1 MPAKSS
7 LASATARIQWRLKM
21 ECHLR
26 LLLTFI
32 YCNQANWSAARKCL
46 DILKAA
52 IQRFEESTNTDRFSR
67 WSTYLEA
74 VIAQGT
80 GDVDKALSLFQ
91 SPLFT
96 IPDVPP
102 NRIPTAQQDLAI
114 LASLN
119 ALLIIRSPTHP
130 SHHFAG
136 PMLAALE
143 PLALN
148 HPNKSLQSATY
159 LLKTLL
165 EDPATSK
172 IIKQKQSLQQ
182 ALSLA
187 RKVSNQQLLTL
198 SMNLMTSLFF
208 KDIVGDQATKS
219 FHAGWVLAKRCE
231 ASGAASASAS
241 ASGGEAEDGKGGLWT
256 AVAGSMWAETLE
268 KQGTGGKA
276 EELRREARDILERL
290 PDGVRDR
297 FVVEEG
303 G

>member
-1 MPAKSS
+1 
-7 LASATARIQWRLKM
+7 M
-21 ECHLR
+21 ECYLR
-26 LLLTFI
+26 LQLTFI
-32 YCNQANWSAARKCL
+32 YCNQGDWTAARKCL
-46 DILKAA
+46 DVLRAS
-52 IQRFEESTNTDRFSR
+52 IQRFEAGINTDQFSR

-80 GDVDKALSLFQ
+80 GDVDKALSLYQ

-96 IPDVPP
+96 IPEVSS
-102 NRIPTAQQDLAI
+102 NRMPTAQQDLAI

-119 ALLIIRSPTHP
+119 ALLIIRSPAHP
-130 SHHFAG
+130 SHHLAG
-136 PMLAALE
+136 PMLTALE
-143 PLALN
+143 PLALK

-182 ALSLA
+182 AITLA

-208 KDIVGDQATKS
+208 KDIVGNQATKS
-219 FHAGWVLAKRCE
+219 FHAGWLLAKRCE
-231 ASGAASASAS
+231 ASGTDGG
-241 ASGGEAEDGKGGLWT
+241 SGSEMADGKGGLWT
-256 AVAGSMWAETLE
+256 AVAGSMWAEMLE
-268 KQGTGGKA
+268 KQGSDGNA

-290 PDGVRDR
+290 PDGVKER
-297 FVVEEG
+297 FVLVEG

>member
-1 MPAKSS
+1 MPTKSS

-26 LLLTFI
+26 LQLTFI
-32 YCNQANWSAARKCL
+32 YCNQANWTGARKCL
-46 DILKAA
+46 DILKAS
-52 IQRFEESTNTDRFSR
+52 IQRFEMGTKTGRFKR
-67 WSTYLEA
+67 WRTYLEA

-96 IPDVPP
+96 IPELPP
-102 NRIPTAQQDLAI
+102 NRTPTAQQDLAI

-119 ALLIIRSPTHP
+119 TLLIIRSPTHP
-130 SHHFAG
+130 SHHLAG

-159 LLKTLL
+159 LLKTLF

-231 ASGAASASAS
+231 ASGTSAS
-241 ASGGEAEDGKGGLWT
+241 SGGESADGKGGLWT

-268 KQGTGGKA
+268 KQGAGGKA
-276 EELRREARDILERL
+276 EELRKEARDILERL
-290 PDGVRDR
+290 PDGVRER

>member
-1 MPAKSS
+1 
-7 LASATARIQWRLKM
+7 M

-32 YCNQANWSAARKCL
+32 YCNQGNWSAARKCL
-46 DILKAA
+46 DILKAS
-52 IQRFEESTNTDRFSR
+52 IRRFELSTNTDLFSR

-74 VIAQGT
+74 AIAQGT

-96 IPDVPP
+96 IPEVPP
-102 NRIPTAQQDLAI
+102 NRTPNAQQDLAI

-130 SHHFAG
+130 SHH
-136 PMLAALE
+136 LAAPILTALE
-143 PLALN
+143 TLALN

-231 ASGAASASAS
+231 ASGAG
-241 ASGGEAEDGKGGLWT
+241 SGSSSSGEAADGRGGLWT
-256 AVAGSMWAETLE
+256 AVAGSMWADTLE
-268 KQGTGGKA
+268 KQGTSGKA

-290 PDGVRDR
+290 PGGVKER
-297 FVVEEG
+297 FVVEEEG
-303 G
+303 C